1 VDDPAPGPQRRSV
14 TARGG
19 YGSVVVTDP
28 ATGERVE
35 VRRSARRR
43 RTISAHREG
52 DRIVVLLPAHLGHAA
67 EQEWVGRMVARI
79 RDRERRRRP
88 GDGDLAARADD
99 LSRRYLAGRAR
110 PASVSWS
117 AAQRR
122 RWGSCT
128 PEDRSVR
135 ISDRLRAAPDWVLDY
150 VLVHELAHLVEP
162 SHSRRFWDLVSAYPQ
177 TDRARAWLEGYE
189 TGATAGARSA

>member
-1 VDDPAPGPQRRSV
+1 
-14 TARGG
+14 
-19 YGSVVVTDP
+19 VVTDP

-43 RTISAHREG
+43 RTVSAYRDG
-52 DRIVVLLPAHLGHAA
+52 DRIVVLVPARLGAAA
-67 EQEWVGRMVARI
+67 EREWVGRMVARV

-88 GDGDLAARADD
+88 GDADLAARAAE
-99 LSRRYLAGRAR
+99 LSRRYLAGRPE
-110 PASVSWS
+110 PASVAWS

-128 PEDRSVR
+128 PEDRSIRV
-135 ISDRLRAAPDWVLDY
+135 SDRLRDAPGWVLDY

-162 SHSRRFWDLVSAYPQ
+162 SHSPRFWRLVAAFPE
-177 TDRARAWLEGYE
+177 TERARAWLEGWE
-189 TGATAGARSA
+189 AGRAARDAP